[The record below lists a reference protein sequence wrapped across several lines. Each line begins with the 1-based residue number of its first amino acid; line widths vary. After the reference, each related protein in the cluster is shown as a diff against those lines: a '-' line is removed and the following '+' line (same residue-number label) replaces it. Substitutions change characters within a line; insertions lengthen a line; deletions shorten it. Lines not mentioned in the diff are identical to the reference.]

1 MPSSF
6 QDFRV
11 GIDEELEKH
20 CQFDSGCPTR
30 LAEAIRYCLLAP
42 GKRIRPILVL
52 QACQTCGGDW
62 QSALPA
68 ACAVE
73 MIHTYSLIHDDL
85 PAMDD
90 DDLRRGK
97 PSCHIAFG
105 EDIAILAGDALQA
118 MAFEA
123 LSTLPTEN
131 GIAANCCRVLASAA
145 GPAKLVG
152 GQADDLAGFS
162 HLLGTDLA
170 DRTEQDTDKLR
181 AWLEKVNQ
189 RKTAA
194 LLIAALELGAVC
206 ASADNQM
213 VNSLKKYGQNL
224 GLAFQI
230 VDDLLDICGNEAKI
244 GKPIGSDAENG
255 KLTFPQLL
263 GQDESHCLAEN
274 ITNEAI
280 AALEVFGNKAEPL
293 AHLARY
299 VLKRNN

>member
-6 QDFRV
+6 QEFRV
-11 GIDEELEKH
+11 GIDERLEQL
-20 CQFDSGCPTR
+20 CQFDPGCPTR
-30 LAEAIRYCLLAP
+30 LAEAIKYCLLAP
-42 GKRIRPILVL
+42 GKRIRPMLVL

-62 QSALPA
+62 RSALPA

-90 DDLRRGK
+90 DDLRRGR

-118 MAFEA
+118 LAFES
-123 LSTLPTEN
+123 LSTLPAEN
-131 GIAANCCRVLASAA
+131 GIAADCCRVLATAA

-162 HLLGTDLA
+162 HLLGKDHSN
-170 DRTEQDTDKLR
+170 RTEHDTEKLR

-194 LLIAALELGAVC
+194 LLVAALELGAVC
-206 ASADNQM
+206 ASADRHC
-213 VNSLKKYGQNL
+213 VDSLKKYGQNL

-263 GQDESHCLAEN
+263 GQDKSLSLAED

-280 AALEVFGNKAEPL
+280 EALEVFGNKAEPL
-293 AHLARY
+293 SDLARY